1 MMNIDLTLRDLKKII
16 ETINCVGNEVKKI
29 DSNPT
34 QEIQTR
40 HQKKKK
46 ETKTMKVQAN
56 DWSADE
62 KQSIVNF
69 KLIVSLKKTAV
80 TVIM

>member
-40 HQKKKK
+40 HQKKRKK
-46 ETKTMKVQAN
+46 QKR
-56 DWSADE
+56 
-62 KQSIVNF
+62 
-69 KLIVSLKKTAV
+69 
-80 TVIM
+80 